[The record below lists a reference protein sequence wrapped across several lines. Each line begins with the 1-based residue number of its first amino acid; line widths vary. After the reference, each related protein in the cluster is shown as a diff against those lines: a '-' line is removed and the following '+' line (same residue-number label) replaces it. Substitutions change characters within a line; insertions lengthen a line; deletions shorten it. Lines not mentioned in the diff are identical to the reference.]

1 VARRSGSVTRASD
14 ATVAGVR
21 ITHPDKLMFPGL
33 GLTKLDIAKY
43 YESVADRMLPHLK
56 GRPLTLV
63 FCPAGVGEG
72 CTYLRHTKVWGPR
85 AIRRV
90 KIQEKT
96 KVGEYMVVDTLE
108 GLVSLA
114 QMNVLEIHTWNSTID
129 RVEQPDRIVLD
140 LDPGERVTWPQVVA
154 AAKEV
159 RKLLATAGL
168 KAWLKTTGGRG
179 LHIVV
184 PLAPSRDWSE
194 CLEFSRAIAA
204 VMVEHDPASY
214 TTDFRKAGRESKILI
229 DYLRNNRTNTSICA
243 FSVRARAGAPV
254 SMPIAWTDLKPSL
267 KAERFTLTSTP
278 AFLKRRSL
286 DPWRDYARSK
296 QRLKLP
302 A

>member
-1 VARRSGSVTRASD
+1 VAKRVNKND
-14 ATVAGVR
+14 PVVAGVR
-21 ITHPDKLMFPGL
+21 ITHPDKLMFPEL

-43 YESVADRMLPHLK
+43 YESVGTRMLPHLK

-63 FCPAGVGEG
+63 FCPTGVAKG
-72 CTYLRHTKVWGPR
+72 CTYLRHTKVWGPK

-96 KVGEYMVVDTLE
+96 KIGEYMVVDTLE

-114 QMNVLEIHTWNSTID
+114 QMNVLEIHTWNSVID

-140 LDPGERVTWPQVVA
+140 LDPGHQVTWPQVIA
-154 AAKEV
+154 AARQVQKV
-159 RKLLATAGL
+159 LTTAGL

-184 PLAPSRDWSE
+184 PLAPTRDWSE
-194 CLEFSRAIAA
+194 CLEFSRAIAE
-204 VMVEHDPASY
+204 VMVEHDPSMY
-214 TTDFRKAGRESKILI
+214 TTDFRKAGRERKILI

-243 FSVRARAGAPV
+243 FSVRAREGAPV
-254 SMPIAWTDLKPSL
+254 SMPIAWADLKPLL
-267 KAERFTLTSTP
+267 KPERFTVTSTQTY
-278 AFLKRRSL
+278 LTRRRD
-286 DPWRDYARSK
+286 DPWREYWKSK
-296 QRLKLP
+296 QRLKLL